1 MPRERSILEV
11 LEAISMLSKRVI
23 DSERVRALRFE
34 NIEGLSESMVLGAK
48 DEAAKEVKAKD
59 LSEIEREAYEK
70 AFAAGQQSGLQ
81 MAEKKTEIVVKRFA
95 QSLEEVAFLREK
107 LIKAAERDLVEL
119 SIEIA
124 KKLVHREIQIDEKI
138 IATLVRVAL
147 ERLAVKNGIKV
158 TVNPLDA
165 KILDDELQ
173 DLLGEEGAID
183 LKTDEELRRGDCVVE
198 SDYGSIDARISQQ
211 FKEIEEGL
219 LSSF

>member
-1 MPRERSILEV
+1 
-11 LEAISMLSKRVI
+11 MLSKRVVN
-23 DSERVRALRFE
+23 SEKVRTLRFE
-34 NIEGLSESMVLGAK
+34 SIEGISDAILFGTEEEVEK
-48 DEAAKEVKAKD
+48 KEKARD
-59 LSEIEREAYEK
+59 LNEIEREAYQK

-81 MAEKKTEIVVKRFA
+81 MAEKKTEVVVKRFSR
-95 QSLEEVAFLREK
+95 SLEEVASLRER

-124 KKLVHREIQIDEKI
+124 KKLVHREIQIDENI

-165 KILDDELQ
+165 DILTKELK
-173 DLLGEEGAID
+173 DLVGEEGSIE
-183 LKTDEELRRGDCVVE
+183 LKTDEELRRGDCLVE
-198 SDYGSIDARISQQ
+198 SDYGTIDARISEQ

-219 LSSF
+219 LASF